1 MCAAEEVV
9 LVDTVNGADFCT
21 LATACALVVIDNGE
35 VVNNLYCAVGT
46 GLLALAAGNTAV
58 LAALANCR
66 ALIVIRALYDY
77 ANGILN
83 KMDNAV
89 RTLACTHTATDTLG
103 GVDIGNAVLDRN
115 GVLGTDSHA
124 IAVAEA
130 GVGTE
135 LVARIAEVCNATA
148 LHAVVYISALGSLT
162 VTVAGNVCN
171 LLYYVLRLNAEN
183 GCDILRAL
191 VSAGNAEVDGI
202 GLALGKSLSIGVASR
217 VAASAAVSAGEGVT
231 DGEEGLVLLDAKELV
246 GNGKNYAANNRYSG

>member
-66 ALIVIRALYDY
+66 ALIVIGALDNHADSVVY
-77 ANGILN
+77 
-83 KMDNAV
+83 KMDNVMGA
-89 RTLACTHTATDTLG
+89 LACTHTATDTLG
-103 GVDIGNAVLDRN
+103 GIDLGYAIIN
-115 GVLGTDSHA
+115 GDSVLGADSHA

-130 GVGTE
+130 GISAK
-135 LVARIAEVCNATA
+135 LIARVAEVGNATA
-148 LHAVVYISALGSLT
+148 LDAIVDISALGSLT

-171 LLYYVLRLNAEN
+171 LLYYVLRLNAKN
-183 GCDILRAL
+183 GCDLLGAL
-191 VSAGNAEVDGI
+191 IAAGNAEVDGI
-202 GLALGKSLSIGVASR
+202 GLALGKSLGIRVASR

-231 DGEEGLVLLDAKELV
+231 DSAEGLVLLDAKELV

>member
-9 LVDTVNGADFCT
+9 LVDTVNGADSGT
-21 LATACALVVIDNGE
+21 LTAAGALVIIDNGE

-66 ALIVIRALYDY
+66 ALIVIRALDNHADSIVY
-77 ANGILN
+77 
-83 KMDNAV
+83 KMDNVMGA
-89 RTLACTHTATDTLG
+89 LACTHTATDTLG
-103 GVDIGNAVLDRN
+103 GIDLGYAIINSDS
-115 GVLGTDSHA
+115 VLGTDSHA
-124 IAVAEA
+124 VAVAKA
-130 GVGTE
+130 GISAK
-135 LVARIAEVCNATA
+135 LIARVAEVSHTTA
-148 LHAVVYISALGSLT
+148 LDAVVDISALGSLT

-183 GCDILRAL
+183 GCDLLGAL
-191 VSAGNAEVDGI
+191 IAAGNAEVDGI
-202 GLALGKSLSIGVASR
+202 GLALCKSLCIGVTSR